1 MVFLVLTTHLLNTL
15 NAKKMNY
22 MQFLLMTQDRE
33 TEKLIDFVGW
43 VSEVDP
49 FHLSVTEQPLYGIYF
64 VTFIFI
70 FTL

>member
-1 MVFLVLTTHLLNTL
+1 MLFLVLTTHLINTA

-33 TEKLIDFVGW
+33 TEKLIDFVRW

-49 FHLSVTEQPLYGIYF
+49 FHLSATEQPLSNTDF

-70 FTL
+70 LTL

>member
-1 MVFLVLTTHLLNTL
+1 MLFLVLTTHLINTA

-22 MQFLLMTQDRE
+22 MQFLLMTQDRDRE
-33 TEKLIDFVGW
+33 TNRW

-49 FHLSVTEQPLYGIYF
+49 FYLSITEQPLYNTDF